1 VNKKRILTF
10 IFAILGLFL
19 LVAGIGLASNWN
31 NPLGQGLDLPTLTA
45 TPLKPSATPAPV
57 QPGEPTATPAPLA
70 TATPAPMCGGPAEP
84 LYILAIGSDTRRDN
98 YLYGL
103 SDVMRIMR
111 VDFIAGK
118 VTVVD
123 MPRDI
128 WVEIPG
134 ISDHYD
140 ITHGKLNQA
149 YLYGNPG
156 MGYYDGPGEG
166 PGLLA
171 RVLLLNFGI
180 RADNYVA
187 VNMQTFVRIVDALG
201 GIDVYLPEDVDGR
214 PIDDKTEDMG
224 YFYAGQQHLDGEH
237 ALKLAR
243 VRKKYSTFKRASNQ
257 NIVLCAIKE
266 KAFSAEVLPRV
277 PQIIAS
283 FQNNVQTDLS
293 PEQITQLACLAPKLQ
308 GDNLIMTNMPEE
320 LFTSDRQYDDVAKTT
335 RFVLRADFE
344 KVRDLIAQFQAGT
357 WPTPDPESGPSC
369 VDYSVLSTPTK

>member
-1 VNKKRILTF
+1 
-10 IFAILGLFL
+10 
-19 LVAGIGLASNWN
+19 
-31 NPLGQGLDLPTLTA
+31 
-45 TPLKPSATPAPV
+45 
-57 QPGEPTATPAPLA
+57 
-70 TATPAPMCGGPAEP
+70 MCGGPVEP
-84 LYILAIGSDTRRDN
+84 LYILAIGSDTRSNN

-103 SDVMRIMR
+103 ADVTRIMR
-111 VDFIAGK
+111 VDFVTGK

-123 MPRDI
+123 LPRDL

-134 ISDHYD
+134 ISDHYN
-140 ITHGKLNQA
+140 ISHGKLNQS

-156 MGYYDGPGEG
+156 MGYYNGAGEG

-171 RVLLLNFGI
+171 RTLLLNFGI
-180 RADNYVA
+180 RADNYAA
-187 VNMQTFVRIVDALG
+187 VNMQTFVNIVNALG

-224 YFYAGQQHLDGEH
+224 YFSAGFQHLNGIR

-243 VRKKYSTFKRASNQ
+243 VRKKYNTFKRASNQ

-266 KAFSAEVLPRV
+266 KAFSPEVLPRL

-293 PEQITQLACLAPKLQ
+293 PEQIAQLACLAPQLK
-308 GDNLIMTNMPEE
+308 GDNLIMTNIPED
-320 LFTSDRQYDDVAKTT
+320 LFKSDWQYDEIAKGYT
-335 RFVLRADFE
+335 FVLRADFNQI
-344 KVRDLIAQFQAGT
+344 KDLMLQFQAGT

-369 VDYSVLSTPTK
+369 VDYSPTATPTQ